1 LSVLARATLDEL
13 RLAAQPLTD
22 GEAGDYDALLKLIGK
37 ARLVLLGA
45 TCQGTHEFFLGWLRN
60 YNDRFEGDRHKV
72 RVGGLDIDSLTK
84 TVVWAH
90 SREVGDARATDQSES
105 TIGQMARE
113 RHGRGAVL
121 INFTTYKG
129 RFVAAN
135 ANGTV
140 PHRHVLPP
148 APPDCVEAVCHALE
162 IPRFYLPLRGAPD
175 RLAEA
180 PREPRLA
187 RMVDSV
193 YRADTTSD
201 SYLRARLVDHFDALV
216 HFDATRPREP
226 IDPNPG

>member
-1 LSVLARATLDEL
+1 LSSPARATLDEL

-45 TCQGTHEFFLGWLRN
+45 SCQGTHEFFLGWLRN

-113 RHGRGAVL
+113 R
-121 INFTTYKG
+121 
-129 RFVAAN
+129 
-135 ANGTV
+135 
-140 PHRHVLPP
+140 
-148 APPDCVEAVCHALE
+148 
-162 IPRFYLPLRGAPD
+162 
-175 RLAEA
+175 
-180 PREPRLA
+180 RLA